1 MSLTRTEF
9 NILTGDTEK
18 YPRELV
24 DKQLKIFRERGLLR
38 DDSLTADGLKILEPY
53 RVRRAIFI
61 VAGLGERLIPITLNT
76 PKPLVKV
83 HGVRIID
90 RLLDACLAAE
100 IEEIYVV
107 RGYLAEQFDLLL
119 KKYPMI
125 KFIDNPIFNEANNI
139 SSAKLAAHLM
149 SRAYVLEGDLL
160 LHNPALIRKYEFA
173 PNFLAIEMAR
183 SDDWCFDVEDG
194 VIVKQKVGG
203 LNCWQEVGISFWD
216 EESAAHLAKDLPAA
230 FDLPGGRELFWTQ
243 VPLKIFAKNYRVEV
257 RSCTKADVVE
267 IDTFSELKAID
278 KAYDI

>member
-9 NILTGDTEK
+9 DILTGDTAK
-18 YPRELV
+18 YSREV
-24 DKQLKIFRERGLLR
+24 VEAQQKIFRERGLLR
-38 DDSLTADGLKILEPY
+38 GDFLTADGLKIIEPY

-61 VAGLGERLIPITLNT
+61 VAGIGERLLPITLNT
-76 PKPLVKV
+76 PKPMVKV

-119 KKYPMI
+119 KKYPTI
-125 KFIDNPIFNEANNI
+125 KFIDNPIYNEANNV

-173 PNFLAIEMAR
+173 SNFLGIKMAR

-194 VIVKQKVGG
+194 VIVKQKIGG

-216 EESAAHLAKDLPAA
+216 EDSAAHLAKDLPAA
-230 FDLPGGRELFWTQ
+230 FDLPGGRELYWDQ
-243 VPLKIFAKNYRVEV
+243 VPLKIFAENYRVEV
-257 RSCTKADVVE
+257 RPCTSADIVE
-267 IDTFSELKAID
+267 IDTFGELKAID
-278 KAYDI
+278 KAYDV

>member
-1 MSLTRTEF
+1 MLTRTEF
-9 NILTGDTEK
+9 DILTGEADK

-38 DDSLTADGLKILEPY
+38 GDFLTAQGLQVLEPY
-53 RVRRAIFI
+53 KVRRAIFI
-61 VAGLGERLIPITLNT
+61 VAGMGERLIPITLNT

-90 RLLDACLAAE
+90 RLIDACLAAD
-100 IEEIYVV
+100 IEEIFVV
-107 RGYLAEQFDLLL
+107 RGYLGEQFDLLL
-119 KKYPMI
+119 RKYPTL
-125 KFIDNPIFNEANNI
+125 KFIDNPLFNEANNI

-160 LHNPALIRKYEFA
+160 LYNPALIRKYEFA
-173 PNFLAIEMAR
+173 PNFLGIQMAR

-216 EESAAHLAKDLPAA
+216 ETSAAHLAEDLPKA
-230 FDLPGGRELFWTQ
+230 FDLPGGRELYWDE
-243 VPLKIFAKNYRVEV
+243 VPLKIFADRYRVEV
-257 RSCTKADVVE
+257 RPCTKADVVE
-267 IDTFSELKAID
+267 IDTFGELKAID
-278 KAYDI
+278 RAYDV

>member
-18 YPRELV
+18 YSRELV
-24 DKQLKIFRERGLLR
+24 DKQLKIFRERGFLR
-38 DDSLTADGLKILEPY
+38 GDSLTADGLKILEPY

-160 LHNPALIRKYEFA
+160 LHNPALIRKYEFV

-216 EESAAHLAKDLPAA
+216 ENSAANLAKDLPAA
-230 FDLPGGRELFWTQ
+230 FDLPGGRELYWDE
-243 VPLKIFAKNYRVEV
+243 VPLKIFAENYRVEV
-257 RSCTKADVVE
+257 RPCTKSDIVE
-267 IDTFSELKAID
+267 IDTFGELKAID
-278 KAYDI
+278 KAYDV

>member
-9 NILTGDTEK
+9 DILTGDAAK

-24 DKQLKIFRERGLLR
+24 DEQLKIFRERGLLR
-38 DDSLTADGLKILEPY
+38 GDSLTADGLKILEPY

-61 VAGLGERLIPITLNT
+61 VAGIGERLLPITLNT

-90 RLLDACLAAE
+90 RLLDACFAAE

-119 KKYPMI
+119 KKYPTI
-125 KFIDNPIFNEANNI
+125 KFIDNPIFNEANNV

-160 LHNPALIRKYEFA
+160 LHNPALIRKWEFT
-173 PNFLAIEMAR
+173 PNFLGIEMER

-194 VIVKQKVGG
+194 VIVNQKIGG
-203 LNCWQEVGISFWD
+203 TNCWQEVGISYWD
-216 EESAAHLAKDLPAA
+216 AAAGAQLQKDLPKA
-230 FDLPGGRELFWTQ
+230 FEMPGGRELLWDE
-243 VPLKIFAKNYRVEV
+243 VPLKIFAENYRVEV
-257 RSCTKADVVE
+257 RPCTKADVVE
-267 IDTFSELKAID
+267 IDTFAELKAID
-278 KAYDI
+278 KAYDV

>member
-9 NILTGDTEK
+9 DILTGDAAK

-24 DKQLKIFRERGLLR
+24 DEQLKIFRERGLLR
-38 DDSLTADGLKILEPY
+38 GDSLTADGLKILEPY

-61 VAGLGERLIPITLNT
+61 VAGIGERLLPITLNT

-90 RLLDACLAAE
+90 RLLDACFAAE

-107 RGYLAEQFDLLL
+107 RGYLSEQFDLLL
-119 KKYPMI
+119 KKYPTL
-125 KFIDNPIFNEANNI
+125 KFIDNPIFNESNNI

-160 LHNPALIRKYEFA
+160 LHNPALIRKWEFT
-173 PNFLAIEMAR
+173 PNFLGIQMAR

-194 VIVKQKVGG
+194 VIVNQKIGG
-203 LNCWQEVGISFWD
+203 TNCWQEVGISYWD
-216 EESAAHLAKDLPAA
+216 AAAGAQLQKDLPKA
-230 FDLPGGRELFWTQ
+230 FEMPGGRELLWDE
-243 VPLKIFAKNYRVEV
+243 VPLKIFAENYRVEV
-257 RSCTKADVVE
+257 RPCTKADVVE
-267 IDTFSELKAID
+267 IDTFAELKAID
-278 KAYDI
+278 KAYDV

>member
-1 MSLTRTEF
+1 MTLTRTEF
-9 NILTGDTEK
+9 DILTGDTKK

-24 DKQLKIFRERGLLR
+24 DGQQKIFRERGLLR
-38 DDSLTADGLKILEPY
+38 DETLTADGLEILEPY

-61 VAGLGERLIPITLNT
+61 VAGIGERLLPITLNT

-107 RGYLAEQFDLLL
+107 RGYLSEQFDLLL

-125 KFIDNPIFNEANNI
+125 KFIENPLYNEANNI

-149 SRAYVLEGDLL
+149 NRAYVLEGDLL
-160 LHNPALIRKYEFA
+160 LHNPALIRKYEFES
-173 PNFLAIEMAR
+173 NFLGIEMAR
-183 SDDWCFDVEDG
+183 SDDWCFDVKDG
-194 VIVKQKVGG
+194 VIIKQKIGG

-216 EESAAHLAKDLPAA
+216 ENSAAHLAKDLPAA
-230 FDLPGGRELFWTQ
+230 FDLPGGRELYWDE
-243 VPLKIFAKNYRVEV
+243 VPLKIFAENYRVAI
-257 RSCTKADVVE
+257 RPCLKSDVVE
-267 IDTFSELKAID
+267 IDTFGELKAID
-278 KAYDI
+278 RAYDV

>member
-160 LHNPALIRKYEFA
+160 LYNPALIRKYEFA
-173 PNFLAIEMAR
+173 PNFLGIEMAR

>member
-9 NILTGDTEK
+9 NILTGNTEK

-160 LHNPALIRKYEFA
+160 LYNPALIRKYEFA

>member
-1 MSLTRTEF
+1 MLTRTEF
-9 NILTGDTEK
+9 DILTGDTAK

-24 DKQLKIFRERGLLR
+24 NEQLKFFRERGLLR
-38 DDSLTADGLKILEPY
+38 GDSLTADGLKVLEPY

-61 VAGLGERLIPITLNT
+61 VAGMGERLIPITLNT
-76 PKPLVKV
+76 PKPLVRV

-90 RLLDACLAAE
+90 RLIDACLAAD

-107 RGYLAEQFDLLL
+107 RGYLGEQFDLLL
-119 KKYPMI
+119 KKYPTL
-125 KFIDNPIFNEANNI
+125 KFIDNPIYNEANNI
-139 SSAKLAAHLM
+139 SSARVVANLM

-160 LHNPALIRKYEFA
+160 LSNPALIRKYEFA
-173 PNFLAIEMAR
+173 PNFLGIEMAR

-216 EESAAHLAKDLPAA
+216 ETSAAHLAEDLPKA
-230 FDLPGGRELFWTQ
+230 FDLPGGRELYWDE
-243 VPLKIFAKNYRVEV
+243 VPLKIFAEHYRVEV
-257 RSCTKADVVE
+257 RPCTKADVVE

-278 KAYDI
+278 RAYDI